1 MLMPRRLLVV
11 GAGSAGR
18 MAVQEMLAR
27 PEAGYIPLA
36 FIDDD
41 QAKIGTTIE
50 GLAVAGNRTQIP
62 RILHDTGADEI
73 LIALPS
79 VHGAVI
85 RDVILMC
92 RSERVGFRI
101 VPGILEIIR
110 GDVRL
115 EQIRPIEP
123 EDLLGRE
130 TVEPDPGTLSAIY
143 QGRRVLVT
151 GAGGSIGRELARQV
165 IDLDPAELILLG
177 RGENSL
183 FETDLLLRESHPPV
197 TKGGRKLWELALV
210 DLRDRNALARLFD
223 RYRPE
228 VILHAAAHKHV
239 SFLESYPE
247 EAILNNVIT
256 TRDVIDAAEAV
267 RTQHFVMLST
277 DKAVNPESVL
287 GASKRVAERLIEDRN
302 ARSRAVR
309 LMAVRF
315 GNVLGSRGSVVP
327 LFNHQI
333 RAGGPVTVSHP
344 DASRFFMTLREA
356 VTLVLEAGAMGEG
369 GEIFILDMGEQI
381 RILDLA
387 RDLITLSGLRPEID
401 IPIKITGL
409 RPGEKL
415 REELVHDFEELS
427 PTRNSKISTAH
438 RVGPDP
444 HPVEPSLSRLEFLA
458 RKADRE
464 GIRSELAELLPE
476 ARLTGAKPSDAPAPV
491 SRDEA

>member
-1 MLMPRRLLVV
+1 MLLPRRLLVV

-18 MAVQEMLAR
+18 MAVQEMLAQ
-27 PEAGYIPLA
+27 PEAGYIPIA

-41 QAKIGTTIE
+41 PAKIGTMVL
-50 GLAVAGNRTQIP
+50 GLPVLGNRTQIP
-62 RILHDTGADEI
+62 RILHEAGADEI

-85 RDVILMC
+85 RDVVLMC
-92 RSERVGFRI
+92 RTERVAFRI

-165 IDLDPAELILLG
+165 LELDPAELILLG

-210 DLRDRNALARLFD
+210 DLRDRNSLGRLFD

-239 SFLESYPE
+239 SFLEAYPE

-267 RTQHFVMLST
+267 QTQRFVMLST

-315 GNVLGSRGSVVP
+315 GNVLASRGSVVP

-333 RAGGPVTVSHP
+333 RSGGPVTVSHP

-387 RDLITLSGLRPEID
+387 RDLITLSGFRPEID

-415 REELVHDFEELS
+415 REELVHDFEKLS
-427 PTRNSKISTAH
+427 PTQNPKIRTAH
-438 RVGPDP
+438 RAGPDP
-444 HPVEPSLSRLEFLA
+444 LPVEPCLSRLELLA
-458 RKADRE
+458 RKADRP
-464 GIRSELAELLPE
+464 GIRRELSELLPE
-476 ARLTGAKPSDAPAPV
+476 ARLTCATQAPASV